1 MVLAFMFPAASAVC
15 DGNFGDTNAM
25 SCGSETGSTKQI
37 EIEGRERNFY
47 HGKSKRII
55 WSNRDLD
62 IDDWREDYKEY
73 LEANEMDGD
82 PNDEQALYEWMVDT
96 NAEYLSD
103 ERCNLDIQLSTE
115 IFVIADLGLWDGRH
129 LAYGEIKSGNIKDCL
144 YLNHDYSTW
153 YVDEKG
159 DLILEDVHHDGTNY
173 LRYRAYRPD
182 ATEEAINELKDKIY
196 DGTVTEEDIQA
207 VTYRLGDE
215 IGKVYGWDMPEIA

>member
-1 MVLAFMFPAASAVC
+1 MRCRA
-15 DGNFGDTNAM
+15 
-25 SCGSETGSTKQI
+25 
-37 EIEGRERNFY
+37 GRKLDLQSKLKSKEEKGIFIME
-47 HGKSKRII
+47 KSKRII

>member
-1 MVLAFMFPAASAVC
+1 M
-15 DGNFGDTNAM
+15 
-25 SCGSETGSTKQI
+25 
-37 EIEGRERNFY
+37 
-47 HGKSKRII
+47 
-55 WSNRDLD
+55 
-62 IDDWREDYKEY
+62 
-73 LEANEMDGD
+73 
-82 PNDEQALYEWMVDT
+82 
-96 NAEYLSD
+96 
-103 ERCNLDIQLSTE
+103 
-115 IFVIADLGLWDGRH
+115 
-129 LAYGEIKSGNIKDCL
+129 
-144 YLNHDYSTW
+144 NHDYSTW

>member
-1 MVLAFMFPAASAVC
+1 MRCRA
-15 DGNFGDTNAM
+15 
-25 SCGSETGSTKQI
+25 
-37 EIEGRERNFY
+37 GRKLDLQSKLKSKEEKGIFIME
-47 HGKSKRII
+47 KSKRII

-82 PNDEQALYEWMVDT
+82 PNDEQALYEWMVDI

>member
-1 MVLAFMFPAASAVC
+1 MEK
-15 DGNFGDTNAM
+15 N
-25 SCGSETGSTKQI
+25 
-37 EIEGRERNFY
+37 
-47 HGKSKRII
+47 KRII
-55 WSNRDLD
+55 WSNRNLD

-82 PNDEQALYEWMVDT
+82 PNDEQALYEWMVET

-173 LRYRAYRPD
+173 PRYRAYRPD

>member
-1 MVLAFMFPAASAVC
+1 MRCRA
-15 DGNFGDTNAM
+15 
-25 SCGSETGSTKQI
+25 
-37 EIEGRERNFY
+37 GRKLDLQSKLKSKEEKGIFIME
-47 HGKSKRII
+47 KSKRII

-173 LRYRAYRPD
+173 LQYRAYRPD

>member
-1 MVLAFMFPAASAVC
+1 MRCRA
-15 DGNFGDTNAM
+15 
-25 SCGSETGSTKQI
+25 
-37 EIEGRERNFY
+37 GRKLDLQSKLKSKEEKGIFIME
-47 HGKSKRII
+47 KSKRII
-55 WSNRDLD
+55 WSNRNLD

-82 PNDEQALYEWMVDT
+82 PNDEQALYEWMVET

-173 LRYRAYRPD
+173 LRYRAYRPE

>member
-1 MVLAFMFPAASAVC
+1 MEK
-15 DGNFGDTNAM
+15 N
-25 SCGSETGSTKQI
+25 
-37 EIEGRERNFY
+37 
-47 HGKSKRII
+47 KRII
-55 WSNRDLD
+55 WSNRDLN
-62 IDDWREDYKEY
+62 IDDWREGYKEY

-82 PNDEQALYEWMVDT
+82 PNDEQALYKWMVDT

-115 IFVIADLGLWDGRH
+115 IFVIADLGLWDGCH
-129 LAYGEIKSGNIKDCL
+129 LAYGEIKSRNIKDCL

-182 ATEEAINELKDKIY
+182 ATEDAIDELKEKIY
-196 DGTVTEEDIQA
+196 AGTVTEEDIQA

>member
-1 MVLAFMFPAASAVC
+1 MKSKEEKGIFIM
-15 DGNFGDTNAM
+15 
-25 SCGSETGSTKQI
+25 E
-37 EIEGRERNFY
+37 
-47 HGKSKRII
+47 KSKRII

-82 PNDEQALYEWMVDT
+82 PNDEQALYEWMVDI